1 MTSLGLA
8 KRPGHIRYCHRVDQ
22 WRDVVG
28 YSEIIERA
36 REELGTEFLIGTVRG
51 WEKYRRAWVDAGS
64 PVRSET
70 RRREIPMP
78 APVATVNG
86 TPAWSWREVREWLIA
101 SGRVAQDQGGD

>member
-1 MTSLGLA
+1 VTNLGLGRRA
-8 KRPGHIRYCHRVDQ
+8 CHIRYSHRVDQ

-36 REELGTEFLIGTVRG
+36 REDFGVEFPLGTVRS
-51 WEKYRRAWVDAGS
+51 WERYRRAWVDAGS
-64 PVRSET
+64 PVRSES

-86 TPAWSWREVREWLIA
+86 TPAWSWHQVREWLII
-101 SGRVAQDQGGD
+101 SGRVVEDVGGQ